1 MPRQRIET
9 ASIGNRRLFTR
20 NMGAIARAARETTA
34 AARTLP
40 AERYRPNA
48 PTKTAAPT
56 VVSAADSQLRD
67 PGLKAERNA
76 GPLKPRAS
84 QISTEEEKPK
94 KSKLHP
100 YPTVVVLG
108 QQFTC
113 QLPASPGMGR
123 SSERTSRDAIGIAT
137 PRHFSSI
144 RVIAPGHTGPFPKCR
159 WNHTEIR
166 PCYCFA
172 LFIGT

>member
-9 ASIGNRRLFTR
+9 ASIGSRRLFTR
-20 NMGAIARAARETTA
+20 NMGAIARAAREATA
-34 AARTLP
+34 AERTLP
-40 AERYRPNA
+40 AERYRPSA

-67 PGLKAERNA
+67 SVRKAERNA

-94 KSKLHP
+94 KSKLHLYRLWSCWGSNLRANFQP
-100 YPTVVVLG
+100 HLAWAAAANEIARCNSDRYAEA
-108 QQFTC
+108 
-113 QLPASPGMGR
+113 LPSV
-123 SSERTSRDAIGIAT
+123 
-137 PRHFSSI
+137 
-144 RVIAPGHTGPFPKCR
+144 RVTAPGHTGPFPKCR
-159 WNHTEIR
+159 WDHTEIR

>member
-1 MPRQRIET
+1 VR
-9 ASIGNRRLFTR
+9 
-20 NMGAIARAARETTA
+20 
-34 AARTLP
+34 
-40 AERYRPNA
+40 
-48 PTKTAAPT
+48 
-56 VVSAADSQLRD
+56 
-67 PGLKAERNA
+67 KAERNA

-113 QLPASPGMGR
+113 QLPAHL
-123 SSERTSRDAIGIAT
+123 ERAAAANEIARCNRDRYAEAPLLH
-137 PRHFSSI
+137 PRH
-144 RVIAPGHTGPFPKCR
+144 RVRSHRPFPKCR
-159 WNHTEIR
+159 WDHTEIR